1 MRAPIECLFAAPHLQ
16 GVAGRCS
23 VLHSVAVCC
32 SVHVDICRL
41 TQVRTRV
48 SQCVAVCCGVLLVV
62 AVLSLPQVG
71 VCCSVLQCVAECIH

>member
-32 SVHVDICRL
+32 SVQVDICRV
-41 TQVRTRV
+41 TNKG
-48 SQCVAVCCGVLLVV
+48 VAM
-62 AVLSLPQVG
+62 
-71 VCCSVLQCVAECIH
+71 CCSVLWCVAGCCCVEFAASRGVL